1 MSTSE
6 VSNEQCHPSVNMK
19 DDRNPCQTGPLR
31 VAVVGA
37 GEVGKSAL
45 TVRYLTKRFI
55 GEYRSDTDMLYKCVL
70 QIDGASQ
77 QVEIMDT
84 SATSNGDSSSDA
96 HLHWAEAFVIVYSVS
111 DKNSYKW
118 AANTLE
124 ELTARRPSASVLVLG
139 NKSDLSHLREV
150 EEVEARSLALT
161 HAARFSEVSTADSCT
176 PVSQVL
182 DSFLKEVKAQRSPNG
197 HHNGGSPKLRK
208 ISVTK
213 MLGSLIGRNSPPP
226 IPTTHLIILDKEER
240 SKLQAPMRHLCRP
253 CLRPAHSL
261 TVSQHTAV

>member
-1 MSTSE
+1 
-6 VSNEQCHPSVNMK
+6 MK
-19 DDRNPCQTGPLR
+19 DDRNPSQNGPLR

-55 GEYRSDTDMLYKCVL
+55 GEYRSDTDLLYKCVL
-70 QIDGASQ
+70 QVDGSSQ
-77 QVEIMDT
+77 PVEIMDT
-84 SATSNGDSSSDA
+84 SARANEESSDA
-96 HLHWAEAFVIVYSVS
+96 HLLWAEAFVVVYSVS
-111 DKNSYKW
+111 DKKSYKW

-124 ELTARRPSASVLVLG
+124 ELSARKPSACILMLG

-161 HAARFSEVSTADSCT
+161 HAARFSEVSTAESGT
-176 PVSQVL
+176 PVSEVL
-182 DSFLKEVKAQRSPNG
+182 DGFLKEVKSQRNANHS
-197 HHNGGSPKLRK
+197 HNGGSPKLRK

-226 IPTTHLIILDKEER
+226 IPTTHLIILDKEEK
-240 SKLQAPMRHLCRP
+240 SKLQGPMRQLCRP

-261 TVSQHTAV
+261 PCSPHTAV